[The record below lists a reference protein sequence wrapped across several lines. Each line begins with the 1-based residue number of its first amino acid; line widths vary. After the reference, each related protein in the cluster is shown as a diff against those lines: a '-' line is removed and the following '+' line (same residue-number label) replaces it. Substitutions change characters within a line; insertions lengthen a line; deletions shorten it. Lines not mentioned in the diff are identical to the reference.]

1 MISPAVIERSIKR
14 ALGSGNQGQLSA
26 FLGTISWSRTMRDA
40 VLEGVRPEEIEAL
53 VAIDRGRRPGLMVAL
68 RLRAKG
74 WIDMIDGT
82 YLITVTGRAL
92 LGA

>member
-1 MISPAVIERSIKR
+1 
-14 ALGSGNQGQLSA
+14 
-26 FLGTISWSRTMRDA
+26 MRDA
-40 VLEGVRPEEIEAL
+40 VLEGARPEEIEAL
-53 VAIDRGRRPGLMVAL
+53 AAIDRGRRPSLMVAL

-82 YLITVTGRAL
+82 YLITVTGRTL